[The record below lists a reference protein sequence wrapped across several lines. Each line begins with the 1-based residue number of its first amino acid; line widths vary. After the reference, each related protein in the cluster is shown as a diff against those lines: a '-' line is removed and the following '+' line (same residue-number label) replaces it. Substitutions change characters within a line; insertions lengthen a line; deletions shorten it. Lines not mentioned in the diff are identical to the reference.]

1 MIQRNTHQRDSIRD
15 VIEAADRPL
24 SPIEILDGAQRRVPR
39 LGMATVYRTV
49 KELVESRWLRPVE
62 LPGEPAR
69 YELAEKAHHHHF
81 HCRQCNRVYDIPG
94 CPGDLRPLLPAG
106 FELQD
111 HEVVLY
117 GKCEKCTTGA
127 IKGPK
132 GKRIPA
138 AKIHVH
144 GPDCDHA
151 NAALAPAVTVVAG
164 HEAQIPGADGR
175 GRGKGFGREQGFV
188 AIADDDVDAAA
199 KK

>member
-15 VIEAADRPL
+15 VLELADRPL
-24 SPIEILDGAQRRVPR
+24 SPVEILDGAQRRVPR

-81 HCRQCNRVYDIPG
+81 HCRQCNRVFDIPG
-94 CPGDLRPLLPAG
+94 CPGDLRPLLPSG

-117 GKCEKCTTGA
+117 GKCDKCSGTVKSVKT
-127 IKGPK
+127 KK
-132 GKRIPA
+132 A
-138 AKIHVH
+138 APVKVHVH
-144 GPDCDHA
+144 GPDCNHA
-151 NAALAPAVTVVAG
+151 NAALAPAVTVVSG

-175 GRGKGFGREQGFV
+175 GRGRGFGRESGTG
-188 AIADDDVDAAA
+188 DDDVTDSAAA
-199 KK
+199 KAK